1 MIDRYGKMK
10 DTGIPEIDGL
20 KVEAAREKIMEI
32 FEKEKHIVVKRDPI
46 VQSKKISERG
56 KVAVEILPVK
66 QRFVSLLDKQD
77 ILLQQNNKMQRYP
90 EFMKKR
96 SDDRIE
102 NLQRDRNISRSRKY
116 GIPIP
121 VRYDRET
128 QAVILP
134 DDHQL
139 SK

>member
-10 DTGIPEIDGL
+10 DTGVTEIDGL

-32 FEKEKHIVVKRDPI
+32 FEAKKHIVVKRDAI

-66 QRFVSLLDKQD
+66 QRFVNLLDKKD

-102 NLQRDRNISRSRKY
+102 NLQRDWNISRSRKY